1 MCRQNRRKLVC
12 GFLCWWK
19 TKLEGNCV
27 FGKFIPRGWKKHQF
41 KTRLKVIK
49 HFGKYYLNYNVY
61 QTKRFHFW
69 KRPCCILT
77 IFERYTCIWN
87 SNEKYYFRFYYVWS
101 LKNKVG
107 KWSILSLF
115 ETKFWNCREKN
126 ISVFICSSLPI
137 HTDCC

>member
-27 FGKFIPRGWKKHQF
+27 FEKFIPRGWKKHQF

-49 HFGKYYLNYNVY
+49 HFVKYYLNNNVY

-77 IFERYTCIWN
+77 IFEGFMCIWN
-87 SNEKYYFRFYYVWS
+87 NNEKHYFHFCYV
-101 LKNKVG
+101 KVG

-115 ETKFWNCREKN
+115 ETMFWNCRKKN